1 MKLKWIS
8 VLLAAG
14 MLISVLASCT
24 QKKQEEPNDNT
35 QNQTGDIV
43 IDGSYAIVRS
53 ETANSTTVKAATL
66 LRSLISE
73 RSGVDV
79 PISTDYL
86 KKDTKP
92 SNKEILVGKTN
103 RETEFDRAT
112 LGEGEYYI
120 GVDGEKIIID
130 AYDHL
135 TLYVAISEIVEK
147 CFTVEEGKCMISENA
162 LTQLGTACKVQS
174 ATIKIMSQ
182 NIRYADDGAGKNV
195 SDRAP
200 RFKQLVEMYQPDII
214 GTQETT
220 AIWNKYY
227 RNYFGEQYG
236 MVGCSRDGKDATSGE
251 WGTILYRLDRF
262 ELLDSGDFWL
272 TKTPN
277 KVSKIA
283 ASGCNRICTWA
294 LLKDKIT
301 GKTFVMAN
309 THLDYVNEEVRQEQ
323 YKYLCQGLSEL
334 MEQYPVFL
342 TGDFNTEPTSETY
355 STVTKDLLDPYKEAL
370 ENRSTVNHTADGYG
384 TSGRDGGIIDYCFY
398 NDKSTALWYK
408 ILNEQFGGYI
418 SDHFGIMSE
427 FIIK

>member
-1 MKLKWIS
+1 MKSKLIS
-8 VLLAAG
+8 ALLAAV
-14 MLISVLASCT
+14 MLISAFTACAE
-24 QKKQEEPNDNT
+24 KNT
-35 QNQTGDIV
+35 EKTNARLGDVVGDLI
-43 IDGSYAIVRS
+43 IDGSYTIVRS

-147 CFTVEEGKCMISENA
+147 YFTMKEGNCMIAENTKSE
-162 LTQLGTACKVQS
+162 LGMAAKPQPVGIKV
-174 ATIKIMSQ
+174 MSQ
-182 NIRYADDGAGKNV
+182 NIRYANDGEGKNV
-195 SDRAP
+195 ADRAP
-200 RFKQLVEMYQPDII
+200 RFKQLVEMYQPDLI

-220 AIWNKYY
+220 ALWNKYY
-227 RNYFGEQYG
+227 SSYFKDVYG
-236 MVGCSRDGKDATSGE
+236 MVGCSREGRDATDGE

-262 ELLDSGDFWL
+262 ELLDSDDFWL
-272 TKTPN
+272 TRTPTAVT
-277 KVSKIA
+277 KVPGSA
-283 ASGCNRICTWA
+283 CNRICTWA

-309 THLDYVNEEVRQEQ
+309 THLDYITEEVKQEQ
-323 YKYLCQGLSEL
+323 YKYLYAGLSEFL
-334 MEQYPVFL
+334 DKYPVFL
-342 TGDFNTEPTSETY
+342 TGDFNADTNSGTY
-355 STVTKDLLDPYKEAL
+355 KTVTKDFHDPYVEAF

-384 TSGRDGGIIDYCFY
+384 SSGGNGSIIDYCFY

-408 ILNEQFGGYI
+408 ILSEQFGGYI
-418 SDHFGIMSE
+418 SDHFGVISE
-427 FIIK
+427 FVIK